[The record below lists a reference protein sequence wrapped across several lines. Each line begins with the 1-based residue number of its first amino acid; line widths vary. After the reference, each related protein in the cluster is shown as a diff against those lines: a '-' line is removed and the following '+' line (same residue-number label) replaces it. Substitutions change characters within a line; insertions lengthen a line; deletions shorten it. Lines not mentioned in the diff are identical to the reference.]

1 MPNPQPKM
9 TQRTQPQPKPQPQVI
24 KGIVYEW
31 DMSTI
36 TYLLIQSKIGK
47 DMMNT
52 IETLV
57 KKKKIIFP
65 PDLFY
70 SSDGKMLLEELIKNY
85 SIREIDEVIIDY
97 IESITDVAK
106 LPPNKDYYPLYQK
119 RLTNPTLM
127 KILKSNSPLGKRQAK
142 ELSLK

>member
-1 MPNPQPKM
+1 M
-9 TQRTQPQPKPQPQVI
+9 PQPKPQLQVI
-24 KGIVYEW
+24 KDIVYEW
-31 DMSTI
+31 DMPTI
-36 TYLLIQSKIGK
+36 TYLLDQTKIGN
-47 DMMNT
+47 MTNT

-70 SSDGKMLLEELIKNY
+70 SSDGKMLLEELITFY
-85 SIREIDEVIIDY
+85 SICEIDEVLIDY
-97 IESITDVAK
+97 IGYIADDAK

-119 RLTNPTLM
+119 RLTNPTLS

-142 ELSLK
+142 ELGLK